1 MPTRWRFCG
10 GGLFTEDNNGT
21 TAIEPTKIYCKYS
34 CESLDGTCGSAYP
47 KGFFI
52 STMETIIKRG
62 KNADY
67 TIISNGALRNSDLS
81 WKAKGLLSYI
91 MSLPQDWK
99 INVKDLSKRSSDGRT
114 ATASALNELINAGYA
129 TREQVKEH
137 GRFVGVVY
145 TVTDCPENPKSEKP
159 QSGFLHTENLKS
171 ENLHTENL
179 QLQINIDTKEINNK
193 ETLNG
198 GGFEN
203 PPTPTPDI
211 INVDVEEITGDPINL
226 NTETITPPSSA
237 APPLND
243 EANPNKKTL
252 FRNST
257 AANRETFFKTFSGEE
272 YATLDM
278 EHYYNAVADWSDSS
292 NTMRTARG
300 WVATVRTFIRG
311 DKEKNKLH
319 KKQTNS
325 IFDWDAAKAY
335 LRM

>member
-1 MPTRWRFCG
+1 MHGSKRVFEV
-10 GGLFTEDNNGT
+10 LFKF
-21 TAIEPTKIYCKYS
+21 P
-34 CESLDGTCGSAYP
+34 P
-47 KGFFI
+47 
-52 STMETIIKRG
+52 METIIKRG

-67 TIISNGALRNSDLS
+67 TIISNNALRNPELS

-99 INVKDLSKRSSDGRT
+99 LNVKDLSKRSSDGRT
-114 ATASALNELINAGYA
+114 ATASALNELISAGYA

-145 TVTDCPENPKSEKP
+145 TVTDCPQNPKSEKP

-171 ENLHTENL
+171 ENLHSENL
-179 QLQINIDTKEINNK
+179 QLQINNYTKEKNNK

-203 PPTPTPDI
+203 PPTPTPDNI
-211 INVDVEEITGDPINL
+211 INVDVEEITGDTINVSS
-226 NTETITPPSSA
+226 ETITPPSSA
-237 APPLND
+237 ASPHD
-243 EANPNKKTL
+243 EASPNKKTL

-257 AANRETFFKTFSGEE
+257 AADRETFFKTFSGEE

-278 EHYYNAVADWSDSS
+278 EYYYNAVADWSDSS
-292 NTMRTARG
+292 NTMRTPRG
-300 WVATVRTFIRG
+300 WFATVRTFIRG
-311 DKEKNKLH
+311 DKEKNRLH

-325 IFDWDAAKAY
+325 GFDWNAAKAY

>member
-1 MPTRWRFCG
+1 MFEV
-10 GGLFTEDNNGT
+10 LFNFDAMKYIVTINQAAAVKVTPELDFNDLAILDFIRGFATSGKCESITEGKKTFFWISHTLIMSELPLLHISTKMGMMKRINKLIKANLLIKHPNCDALGKT
-21 TAIEPTKIYCKYS
+21 LYAFGDAVSLLETSTKDPQTKVDTPQTKIYTPKTEVYGG
-34 CESLDGTCGSAYP
+34 CEQTFMGGINKSLGNN
-47 KGFFI
+47 I
-52 STMETIIKRG
+52 NNTI
-62 KNADY
+62 N
-67 TIISNGALRNSDLS
+67 
-81 WKAKGLLSYI
+81 
-91 MSLPQDWK
+91 K
-99 INVKDLSKRSSDGRT
+99 INDNDS
-114 ATASALNELINAGYA
+114 
-129 TREQVKEH
+129 
-137 GRFVGVVY
+137 
-145 TVTDCPENPKSEKP
+145 
-159 QSGFLHTENLKS
+159 
-171 ENLHTENL
+171 
-179 QLQINIDTKEINNK
+179 
-193 ETLNG
+193 

-203 PPTPTPDI
+203 PPTPTPDNI
-211 INVDVEEITGDPINL
+211 INVDVEEITGEPINV
-226 NTETITPPSSA
+226 NAKTDTPPSSA
-237 APPLND
+237 APPHD

-300 WVATVRTFIRG
+300 WFATVRTFIRG

>member
-1 MPTRWRFCG
+1 MSQRVFAW
-10 GGLFTEDNNGT
+10 LFKF
-21 TAIEPTKIYCKYS
+21 P
-34 CESLDGTCGSAYP
+34 P
-47 KGFFI
+47 
-52 STMETIIKRG
+52 METIIKRG

-67 TIISNGALRNSDLS
+67 TIISNGALRNPDLS

-159 QSGFLHTENLKS
+159 QSGFLHTENLHT

-179 QLQINIDTKEINNK
+179 QLQINIDTKEKNNK

-203 PPTPTPDI
+203 PPTPTPDNI
-211 INVDVEEITGDPINL
+211 INVDVEEITGDPINV

-237 APPLND
+237 APPQKD

-257 AANRETFFKTFSGEE
+257 AADRETFFKTFSGEE

-300 WVATVRTFIRG
+300 WFATVRIFIRG

-319 KKQTNS
+319 KKQTDS